1 MALRAKTLNPII
13 GEGYDSGP
21 TRVRSCKFGCLV
33 SKLNIKFNIGSNYN
47 VVLKRQ
53 KTEAGKLVP
62 GLK

>member
-13 GEGYDSGP
+13 GESYDSGP
-21 TRVRSCKFGCLV
+21 TRVRSCKLV
-33 SKLNIKFNIGSNYN
+33 SKLNIKFNIGSNHN